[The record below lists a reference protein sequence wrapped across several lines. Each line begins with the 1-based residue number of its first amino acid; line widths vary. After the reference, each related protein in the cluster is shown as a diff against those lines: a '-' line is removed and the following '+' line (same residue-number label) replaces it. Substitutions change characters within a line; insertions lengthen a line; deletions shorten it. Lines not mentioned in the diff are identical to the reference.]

1 MLDSAAPIIS
11 IVLIVLLLLCL
22 FVSFCILNVKKKRDQ
37 RLFSVSQLI
46 FFSFFRISHTS
57 SLKTEFSLHTTT
69 TTTTK
74 NKNKNTHDDDGV
86 RLPFP
91 GTRRKETKTLRSHR
105 FACDKKKYKLCG
117 YFLPRVTRTLLEIC
131 RNVFPVGERKLQHRL
146 GFVRSH
152 RTRQIGQLL

>member
-1 MLDSAAPIIS
+1 MFVCV
-11 IVLIVLLLLCL
+11 VLYLKCEKE
-22 FVSFCILNVKKKRDQ
+22 SHQ

-46 FFSFFRISHTS
+46 FFSFFSISHKS
-57 SLKTEFSLHTTT
+57 SLKTEFSLHTTTTT

-131 RNVFPVGERKLQHRL
+131 RNVFPVGERKVQHRL